1 MDTRHIWRHQYDDV
15 TDEIARANTRIR
27 FEDPSLTQQHFA
39 RDADLNTI
47 IKRYGITDGA
57 IPPAA
62 LDPKYFG
69 DFTDEADFRDH
80 LERIRNAENR
90 FNALPANIRSMFDN
104 DMIFM
109 HDWVT
114 APENVEEAVKL
125 GLLQKQSVTPPPTP
139 TRNGETGKE
148 ELPSSA
154 ARQV

>member
-1 MDTRHIWRHQYDDV
+1 MDTRHIWRHQYDEVADLLV
-15 TDEIARANTRIR
+15 REATAISFA
-27 FEDPSLTQQHFA
+27 DPSLTQQHFA

-90 FNALPANIRSMFDN
+90 FNALPANIRGMFDN

-114 APENVEEAVKL
+114 APENAEEAVKL
-125 GLLQKQSVTPPPTP
+125 GLLQKQSVTPPATP
-139 TRNGETGKE
+139 TRNSETGKE
-148 ELPSSA
+148 ELASSA